1 MDIYHQIIPCLL
13 LFLIYKNNQSFD
25 SPYNCTSLAI
35 LYLFSEIFISLSYA
49 ERQSP
54 KHKRHSI
61 RHNGNI
67 KILLQKQCL
76 FTICECPWKAGP
88 LHAMPPPPKKNQ
100 PKIQDYKG
108 VHYKSVTKMKT
119 WRK

>member
-25 SPYNCTSLAI
+25 SPYFTSLSHAG
-35 LYLFSEIFISLSYA
+35 
-49 ERQSP
+49 RQSP

-76 FTICECPWKAGP
+76 FTICESPWKAKP
-88 LHAMPPPPKKNQ
+88 IHAMPLPTSPLPKK
-100 PKIQDYKG
+100 PKTHDYKG
-108 VHYKSVTKMKT
+108 FH
-119 WRK
+119 